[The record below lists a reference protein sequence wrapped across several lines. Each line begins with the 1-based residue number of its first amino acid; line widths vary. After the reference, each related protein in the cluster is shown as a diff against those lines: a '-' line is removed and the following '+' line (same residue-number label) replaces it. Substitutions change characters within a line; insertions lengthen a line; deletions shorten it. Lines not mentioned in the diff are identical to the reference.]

1 MIRHDFDPES
11 GDVPFCE
18 ACNLYECDHILRNKP
33 CDCEDCKLFKG
44 DHHEDTLP

>member
-18 ACNLYECDHILRNKP
+18 ACNSYECDHILQAI
-33 CDCEDCKLFKG
+33 
-44 DHHEDTLP
+44 